1 MAQSNPIGCG
11 GSEALPRMQLKRPV
25 DLDHLARQTSGDPQ
39 VEREALQL
47 FVVQSRLYLQRLR
60 MAVGERERLDTAHS
74 LKGSAAAVG
83 AWGVAEFSEQ
93 LEQLVSGGSERGIRN
108 LLGDLE
114 IEIEEICS
122 FVGRLYTEH

>member
-1 MAQSNPIGCG
+1 MAQSSPIGFG
-11 GSEALPRMQLKRPV
+11 GSEDRPRMHPRRPV

-60 MAVGERERLDTAHS
+60 VAIGERERLDTAHS

-93 LEQLVSGGSERGIRN
+93 LEQLVARGSERGIRD
-108 LLGDLE
+108 LLGELE
-114 IEIEEICS
+114 SEIDEICG